1 VASRVGYDGAMAGF
15 RSVALLQSHLQVPAW
30 HIYYVPDLV
39 ELCMLAAV
47 VRDRV
52 DDVAIPVS
60 PTDRDPYA
68 TFERFMRA
76 RRPELVGISSFTG
89 GAVTARTYAE
99 IAKRLG
105 AFVVVGGY
113 HASALPEEVLR
124 LPHVDAVVRGEGEEA
139 FAELV
144 RSGSPEGIPG
154 VSHRGNGGFVHN
166 PQRPPIAD
174 LDAFPPPLRE
184 IRPPRFGLAGL
195 DYHTDTIYGSRG
207 CRGKCVF
214 CANHLVGGAWRGR
227 SLEQQI
233 AELETIRPPRRG
245 RWKYVKFWDSCFLED
260 PERVAGLCTMI
271 LGRDL
276 NRQFRFIAETRAED
290 VVRAAE
296 ILPLM
301 RRAGFVRIG
310 CGVESPSRA
319 THRTL
324 RKGLNLSHVERAAE
338 LLTAANIQ
346 FTKFLIVGHAGE
358 SEADILAYPDYS
370 LDHGVRLQ
378 NTTFFVM
385 TPYPGTELAAS
396 YRERGLIESEDWNLY
411 TNFGAVVAPN
421 GIPSTRLQVLHAA
434 VGIRYGALRRF
445 LAGKGM
451 VRAAEKLVEPLL
463 LLTKVELVR
472 GLRSS
477 ADIAAA
483 MHDAL
488 AAAGTS
494 GSRTRPT
501 RRRLSDRLALRFHLA
516 DGRSV
521 AVGVVE
527 RGGEQELA
535 FRAGPARLDS
545 RRRHFELHVS
555 LERLVALGQSLD
567 YQRLG
572 SDGMTLYWRAGRFG
586 PLRVPTFAAD
596 IGRVLAG
603 VGSQLAFNLRVVLT
617 GRAGRPV
624 VPPAA

>member
-1 VASRVGYDGAMAGF
+1 MAAF
-15 RSVALLQSHLQVPAW
+15 RSVALIQSHLQVPAW

-52 DDVAIPVS
+52 NDVAIPVS

-68 TFERFMRA
+68 TFERFMRR
-76 RRPELVGISSFTG
+76 RRPDLVGISSFTG
-89 GAVTARTYAE
+89 GAVTARAYAE
-99 IAKRLG
+99 IAKRHG

-113 HASALPEEVLR
+113 HASALPEEVLAD
-124 LPHVDAVVRGEGEEA
+124 PHVDAVVRGEGEEA
-139 FAELV
+139 FPELV
-144 RSGSPEGIPG
+144 RTGSPEGIQG
-154 VSHRGNGGFVHN
+154 VSYRDNGSFVHN

-184 IRPPRFGLAGL
+184 IRPERFGLAGL

-227 SLEQQI
+227 SLEKQI

-245 RWKYVKFWDSCFLED
+245 PWKYVKFWDSCFLEN
-260 PERVAGLCTMI
+260 PERVAALCTMI
-271 LGRDL
+271 LERDI
-276 NRQFRFIAETRAED
+276 QKPFRFIAETRAED

-301 RRAGFVRIG
+301 RRAGFARIG
-310 CGVESPSRA
+310 VGVESPSRA

-324 RKGLNLSHVERAAE
+324 RKGLNLAHVERAAE
-338 LLTAANIQ
+338 LLTAASIQ
-346 FTKFLIVGHAGE
+346 FSKFLIVGHQGE

-370 LDHGVRLQ
+370 LNHGVRLQ

-385 TPYPGTELAAS
+385 TPYPGTDLAAS
-396 YRERGLIESEDWNLY
+396 YRQQGLIESEDWNLY

-445 LAGKGM
+445 LAGKGFAS
-451 VRAAEKLVEPLL
+451 VAEKLFEPLL
-463 LLTKVELVR
+463 LLAKVELIR
-472 GLRSS
+472 GRQSPPE
-477 ADIAAA
+477 IAAA
-483 MHDAL
+483 MRDAL
-488 AAAGTS
+488 VAAGTPGPRS
-494 GSRTRPT
+494 RPT
-501 RRRLSDRLALRFHLA
+501 RRRLTDRLALRFHLDDGSSVTVGMIER
-516 DGRSV
+516 DGR
-521 AVGVVE
+521 
-527 RGGEQELA
+527 QELA
-535 FRAGPARLDS
+535 FAGARRLEEG
-545 RRRHFELHVS
+545 RRHLELHVS
-555 LERLVALGQSLD
+555 LERLVALGMRLN

-603 VGSQLAFNLRVVLT
+603 TGSQLAFNLRVVLT
-617 GRAGRPV
+617 GRGGRRPALPV
-624 VPPAA
+624 A

>member
-1 VASRVGYDGAMAGF
+1 MAGF
-15 RSVALLQSHLQVPAW
+15 RSVALLQSHLEVPAW
-30 HIYYVPDLV
+30 HVYYVPDLV

-60 PTDRDPYA
+60 PTDRDPFS
-68 TFERFMRA
+68 TFERFVRR
-76 RRPELVGISSFTG
+76 RRPDLVGISSFTG

-99 IAKRLG
+99 IARRHG

-124 LPHVDAVVRGEGEEA
+124 SPHVDAVVRGEGEEA

-144 RSGSPEGIPG
+144 RSGSPEGVPG
-154 VSHRGNGGFVHN
+154 VSYRGNGGFVHN
-166 PQRPPIAD
+166 PERPPIAD
-174 LDAFPPPLRE
+174 LDRFPPPLRE
-184 IRPPRFGLAGL
+184 IRPERFGLAGL

-227 SLEQQI
+227 SLDRLI
-233 AELETIRPPRRG
+233 AELETMRPPRRG
-245 RWKYVKFWDSCFLED
+245 PWKYVKFWDSCFLED
-260 PERVAGLCTMI
+260 PARVAALCTKI
-271 LGRDL
+271 IEAGV
-276 NRQFRFIAETRAED
+276 QKPFRFIAETRAED

-301 RRAGFVRIG
+301 RRAGFARIG
-310 CGVESPSRA
+310 VGVESPSRA

-324 RKGLNLSHVERAAE
+324 RKGLNLAHVERAAG
-338 LLTAANIQ
+338 LLAAADIQ
-346 FTKFLIVGHAGE
+346 FTKFLIVGHEGE

-385 TPYPGTELAAS
+385 TPYPGTDLATA
-396 YRERGLIESEDWNLY
+396 YREHGLIESEDWNLY

-421 GIPSTRLQVLHAA
+421 GIPATRLQMLHAA
-434 VGIRYGALRRF
+434 VGIRYGAHRRF
-445 LAGKGM
+445 LAGKGFAS
-451 VRAAEKLVEPLL
+451 VAEKLFDPLL
-463 LLTKVELVR
+463 LLAKVELIR
-472 GLRSS
+472 GRQSPPE
-477 ADIAAA
+477 IAAA
-483 MHDAL
+483 MFEAL
-488 AAAGTS
+488 VAAGS
-494 GSRTRPT
+494 PGRRSRPI
-501 RRRLSDRLALRFHLA
+501 RRRLSDRLALRFHLR

-527 RGGEQELA
+527 REGRQDLA
-535 FRAGPARLDS
+535 FEAGPGRLDG
-545 RRRHFELHVS
+545 RRRHLELHVS
-555 LERLVALGQSLD
+555 LERLVALGLRLD

-586 PLRVPTFAAD
+586 PRRWPGFAA
-596 IGRVLAG
+596 GVARVLAG
-603 VGSQLAFNLRVVLT
+603 VAGQLLFGVAVALT
-617 GRAGRPV
+617 GRGGRRTAARAG
-624 VPPAA
+624 

>member
-1 VASRVGYDGAMAGF
+1 MAGF

-76 RRPELVGISSFTG
+76 RRPDLVGISSFTG

-99 IAKRLG
+99 IAKRRG

-124 LPHVDAVVRGEGEEA
+124 SPHVDAVVRGEGEEA
-139 FAELV
+139 FADLV
-144 RSGSPEGIPG
+144 RSGSPEGVPG
-154 VSHRGNGGFVHN
+154 VSYRDNGGFVHN

-174 LDAFPPPLRE
+174 LDRFPPPLRE
-184 IRPPRFGLAGL
+184 IRPERFGFAGL

-227 SLEQQI
+227 SLEKQI

-245 RWKYVKFWDSCFLED
+245 PWKYVKFWDSCFLED
-260 PERVAGLCTMI
+260 PERVAALCAMI
-271 LGRDL
+271 LERGI
-276 NRQFRFIAETRAED
+276 QKPFRFIAETRAED

-296 ILPLM
+296 ILPQM

-324 RKGLNLSHVERAAE
+324 RKGLNLAHVERAAE

-346 FTKFLIVGHAGE
+346 FSKFLIVGHQGE
-358 SEADILAYPDYS
+358 SEEDILAYPDYS

-385 TPYPGTELAAS
+385 TPYPGTDLAAS

-411 TNFGAVVAPN
+411 TNFGAVVAPA
-421 GIPSTRLQVLHAA
+421 GIPSTRLQMLHAA

-445 LAGKGM
+445 LAGKGFAS
-451 VRAAEKLVEPLL
+451 VAEKLFEPLL
-463 LLTKVELVR
+463 LLAKVELIR
-472 GLRSS
+472 GRQSP
-477 ADIAAA
+477 AQIAAA
-483 MHDAL
+483 MLEAL
-488 AAAGTS
+488 AAAGAP
-494 GSRTRPT
+494 GTRGRPP
-501 RRRLSDRLALRFHLA
+501 RRRLSDRLALRFHLG

-521 AVGVVE
+521 VVGVSE
-527 RGGEQELA
+527 RDGRQVLA
-535 FRAGPARLDS
+535 FRVGPGRVDE
-545 RRRHFELHVS
+545 RRRHLELHVS
-555 LERLVALGQSLD
+555 LERLVALGLSLD

-586 PLRVPTFAAD
+586 LRRLPGFAAD
-596 IGRVLAG
+596 VVRLLAG
-603 VGSQLAFNLRVVLT
+603 VGSQLLFNLRVVLT
-617 GRAGRPV
+617 GRRRR
-624 VPPAA
+624 AAELAT